1 MKHVFGKTVVV
12 ALGGS
17 VMFPD
22 EIDPVRS
29 PMHKRIGRRLGRLTS
44 NGIDSQFLK
53 SFRAFI
59 LNQIRRSHRRFIIV
73 AGGGRIA
80 RVYQKAAGEIVSVKN
95 DDKDWLGIHATR
107 CNAHLLRTIFREQA
121 DPVVLDT
128 RGKIKRLRYP
138 VTIASGWRPGN
149 STDFVAMAL
158 AVDFPACRQAGR
170 ASELVIMG
178 KPEYVYDKDPQKFPG
193 AKPFQE
199 MRWKAYRRLVPKR
212 WVPGA
217 GAPVDPIAARLG
229 EEKGVKTF
237 VVGKDLKNFQNLLV
251 GREARGTVVF

>member
-1 MKHVFGKTVVV
+1 MKHQFGKTVVI

-17 VMFPD
+17 VMFPGD
-22 EIDPVRS
+22 VDVP
-29 PMHKRIGRRLGRLTS
+29 
-44 NGIDSQFLK
+44 FLK
-53 SFRAFI
+53 SFRTFI
-59 LNQIRRSHRRFIIV
+59 LNQIRRSNRRFIIV

-80 RVYQKAAGEIVSVKN
+80 RVYQKAAGKIVFVKN

-128 RGKIKRLRYP
+128 RGKIKKLRYP

-158 AVDFPACRQAGR
+158 AVDFL

-193 AKPFQE
+193 AKSYQE
-199 MRWKAYRRLVPKR
+199 LSWRAYRKLVPRK
-212 WVPGA
+212 WIPGA

-251 GREARGTVVF
+251 GREARGTMVS

>member
-1 MKHVFGKTVVV
+1 MKHKFGRTVVV

-22 EIDPVRS
+22 EID
-29 PMHKRIGRRLGRLTS
+29 
-44 NGIDSQFLK
+44 SQFLK
-53 SFRAFI
+53 SFRTFI
-59 LNQIRRSHRRFIIV
+59 LNQIRRFHRRFIIV

-80 RVYQKAAGEIVSVKN
+80 RVYQKAAREIVSVKN

-121 DPVVLDT
+121 DPMVLDT

-158 AVDFPACRQAGR
+158 AVDFK

-178 KPEYVYDKDPQKFPG
+178 KPDYVYNKDPQKFPD
-193 AKPFQE
+193 AKLFQE
-199 MRWKAYRRLVPKR
+199 MRWRAYRKLVPRK

-229 EEKGVKTF
+229 EERGVKTF
-237 VVGKDLKNFQNLLV
+237 VVGRDLKNFQNLLV